1 MDFDAEEMD
10 RLRQWFNAMDDMVP
24 GYVEDE
30 DRMLM
35 SKIMAA
41 LGRGEQWERH
51 ERWRKNNAKVKAG
64 R

>member
-1 MDFDAEEMD
+1 MN
-10 RLRQWFNAMDDMVP
+10 RLRQWFNAMDDMAP

-30 DRMLM
+30 DRTLM
-35 SKIMAA
+35 GKIMDA

-51 ERWRKNNAKVKAG
+51 ERWRKQSAKAKAV